1 VWLGY
6 YRRVSCRCKVY
17 GVHAGNTLIQN
28 VVGKE
33 PQCGVVPIT
42 APRQPYNWQ
51 DQVTFV
57 ENHQNA
63 TAYIALAGNDS
74 YSRQMSLAISGAIV
88 RAALISQVKEGD
100 LVSRRCQPDPSYTD
114 KARRKINLP
123 S

>member
-1 VWLGY
+1 MRWANLDVSKSAGSRSMVFMQAIHNSKHREAATM
-6 YRRVSCRCKVY
+6 RR
-17 GVHAGNTLIQN
+17 H
-28 VVGKE
+28 
-33 PQCGVVPIT
+33 VPIR

-74 YSRQMSLAISGAIV
+74 YSRQMSLATSGVIV
-88 RAALISQVKEGD
+88 RVVLISQGKEGD
-100 LVSRRCQPDPSYTD
+100 LVSRRCQVNPSYTD